1 MRAAACFQLAL
12 VSQVNKRI
20 RASLRIH
27 LRTSSFN
34 EPHPLIEA
42 NGLGVLHV
50 DVCAQLPVQPQSMLQ
65 QPAADAGATDIRID
79 EQRLHVRAIDQ
90 HEAMGLVM
98 FIDSNSHRRMRQ
110 KLDHFG
116 INGLSII
123 GTEKVM
129 GGVYGTPP
137 KVNQSGTIFRT

>member
-50 DVCAQLPVQPQSMLQ
+50 DVCAQLPVQRQSMLQ
-65 QPAADAGATDIRID
+65 QPAADADRKST
-79 EQRLHVRAIDQ
+79 RL
-90 HEAMGLVM
+90 
-98 FIDSNSHRRMRQ
+98 NSSHTVISYAVFCL
-110 KLDHFG
+110 KKKNEDAD
-116 INGLSII
+116 
-123 GTEKVM
+123 GTH
-129 GGVYGTPP
+129 
-137 KVNQSGTIFRT
+137 